1 MSPLAKTILCAA
13 TSALLTLPAL
23 GPASAQK
30 QAPNQPQTPAP
41 SGEFRDCLQNIRTDA
56 IRQGVPA
63 AVVDKAFQGLTPN
76 QQVLDLDS
84 RQPEFSLTYSKYIGN
99 SVTPDRITKGQQ
111 KLAQYKALLD
121 QLEREYGVPG
131 QYIVSFWGMET
142 NYGTYMGD
150 FQVVRSVAT
159 LACMTK
165 RVAFFSNE
173 TIQALKI
180 LAMNHMTSAQMKGS
194 WAGAMGNMQFM
205 PSTFTK
211 WAVDRDGNGKVD
223 IWTSI
228 PDAFASA
235 SNFLRG
241 IGFKPGLPSSDE
253 VMLPQGF
260 PLEQADMS
268 VEKPIKAW
276 AALGVKKAGGA
287 PLPQGDEPSS
297 IILPAGFR
305 GPAFILYPNFKAVMN
320 WNRSTLYALAV
331 GILARQ
337 IAGGPGV
344 MQAPPE
350 EDQPIS
356 RDTVIDMQN
365 RLARLG
371 FYTED
376 VDGLL
381 GPKTRSAV
389 RLFQKQIGMPADGHP
404 TPQMIARLQQ
414 AVR

>member
-1 MSPLAKTILCAA
+1 MSPLTKSIILAA
-13 TSALLTLPAL
+13 TSASLTFPAV
-23 GPASAQK
+23 AQ
-30 QAPNQPQTPAP
+30 

-76 QQVLDLDS
+76 QQVIDLDS
-84 RQPEFSLTYSKYIGN
+84 RQPEFSLTYSKYVGN
-99 SVTPDRITKGQQ
+99 SVTPDRIAKGQQ
-111 KLAQYKALLD
+111 KLVQHKGLLD
-121 QLEREYGVPG
+121 QLQREYGVPG

-165 RVAFFSNE
+165 RVAFFTNE

-180 LAMNHMTSAQMKGS
+180 LAQNHMTSAQMKGS

-223 IWTSI
+223 IWTSV

-253 VMLPQGF
+253 VQLPNGF
-260 PLEQADMS
+260 PLEQADTS
-268 VEKPIKAW
+268 VEKPVKAW
-276 AALGVKKAGGA
+276 AAMGVKKAGGA
-287 PLPQGDEPSS
+287 PLPNSDEPAS

-350 EDQPIS
+350 DDQPLA

-404 TPQMIARLQQ
+404 TPQLVQRLQQ